1 VSEAAHPSMDEC
13 TIGFRIDATLHEWGS
28 RFDDVVT
35 DYAGEDFVRH
45 SIPCSTAYGFE
56 TVSVELT
63 ADAPDRPV
71 TSLAYEIAATL
82 EPKDA
87 FARLVK
93 ALGQPGEISR
103 EDVTDEGSVALY
115 ASWERDACSISASFY
130 GAPRAS
136 EFGHSIGAL
145 YVSWTDT
152 EAAAAPFL
160 EQWTAANEA
169 LVEAAKD
176 AKPAFFEVRY
186 PTYDPDYPAP
196 APSERAL
203 RADGLLDT
211 PADAATRLGTRT
223 FALWSDKSGAWYL
236 STGRDTVRLA
246 EGTVVELME
255 IAPARGSGYA
265 ALEVGMWHV
274 RDAYGSEAIAE
285 AARQIARIPGVTV
298 ERHTGNDV

>member
-1 VSEAAHPSMDEC
+1 MTDHAHPSLDEC
-13 TIGFRIDATLHEWGS
+13 TKGFRLDGTLHKWGV
-28 RFDDVVT
+28 RFNEVVS
-35 DYAGEDFVRH
+35 DHAGEDCARH
-45 SIPCSTAYGFE
+45 SIPCSAAYGFE
-56 TVSVELT
+56 TISVELT

-71 TSLAYEIAATL
+71 TTLAYEIAATL
-82 EPKDA
+82 QPKEA

-103 EDVTDEGSVALY
+103 EEVTDSGSVALY
-115 ASWERDACSISASFY
+115 ANWGRAPCSISASFY

-136 EFGHSIGAL
+136 EFGDSIGAL
-145 YVSWTDT
+145 YLSWTDT

-160 EQWTAANEA
+160 EQWTAANAA
-169 LVEAAKD
+169 LAEAAKD

-186 PTYDPDYPAP
+186 PTFDPDYPAP
-196 APSERAL
+196 TPAERAL
-203 RADGLLDT
+203 RADGPLET
-211 PADAATRLGTRT
+211 PADAAKRLGTRT
-223 FALWSDKSGAWYL
+223 FALWRDKSGGWHL

-246 EGTVVELME
+246 EGTVVDLLE

-265 ALEVGMWHV
+265 ALEIGLWHV
-274 RDAYGSEAIAE
+274 RDRHGSAVIAE

>member
-1 VSEAAHPSMDEC
+1 MTDQAHPSLDEC
-13 TIGFRIDATLHEWGS
+13 AIGFRIDGTLYEWGS
-28 RFDDVVT
+28 RFDEVVAN
-35 DYAGEDFVRH
+35 YAGEDCVRH
-45 SIPCSTAYGFE
+45 SIPCSAAYGFE
-56 TVSVELT
+56 AISVELT

-71 TSLAYEIAATL
+71 TSLAYEIAASL
-82 EPKDA
+82 APKEA

-103 EDVTDEGSVALY
+103 EDVTDQGSVALY
-115 ASWERDACSISASFY
+115 ANWERGPCSISASFY

-136 EFGHSIGAL
+136 EFGDSIGAL

-169 LVEAAKD
+169 LAEAAKD
-176 AKPAFFEVRY
+176 AKPSFFDVRY

-196 APSERAL
+196 PPSERAL

-211 PADAATRLGTRT
+211 PADAAKRLGTRT
-223 FALWSDKSGAWYL
+223 FALWSAKSGTWYL
-236 STGRDTVRLA
+236 STGRDTVGLV
-246 EGTVVELME
+246 EGTVVSLLE

-265 ALEVGMWHV
+265 ALEIGMWHV
-274 RDAYGSEAIAE
+274 RDAHGSAAIAE
-285 AARQIARIPGVTV
+285 AARQIARIPGVVV
-298 ERHTGNDV
+298 ERHTGNDA

>member
-1 VSEAAHPSMDEC
+1 VTDPAHPSLDEC
-13 TIGFRIDATLHEWGS
+13 AHGFRIDGTLHEWGC
-28 RFDDVVT
+28 RFDEVVT
-35 DYAGEDFVRH
+35 DYAGENYVRH

-71 TSLAYEIAATL
+71 TSLAYEIAANL
-82 EPKDA
+82 APKDA

-115 ASWERDACSISASFY
+115 ASWERGPCSISASFY

-136 EFGHSIGAL
+136 EFGDSIGAL

-160 EQWTAANEA
+160 EQWTAANAA
-169 LVEAAKD
+169 LAEAAKD

-186 PTYDPDYPAP
+186 PTFDPDYPAP
-196 APSERAL
+196 TPSERAL
-203 RADGLLDT
+203 RADGLLET
-211 PADAATRLGTRT
+211 PTDAAKRLGTRT
-223 FALWSDKSGAWYL
+223 FALWRDKSGGWYL
-236 STGRDTVRLA
+236 STGRDTVRLV
-246 EGTVVELME
+246 EGTVVDLME

-265 ALEVGMWHV
+265 ALEIGLWHV
-274 RDAYGSEAIAE
+274 RDAHGSAAIAE